1 MRRKCDFKH
10 MRTANA
16 LIRAFAVRL
25 QNQWKLIYVSMES
38 KCPNE
43 TLNMCGIMWI
53 RTFCACSKTRFT
65 WRGPSEAYLFVAY
78 PVCLWENTLG
88 RCIHRCNNLNFVTSC
103 LHLLYTI
110 PTPSGRPPW
119 LSRKRVWRWSGG
131 RGFDPLQVRQHS
143 FVETDHKMFSKVILF
158 LSAESSR
165 AVVSFWRRNVHK
177 YWLTA

>member
-1 MRRKCDFKH
+1 MHIFSPEADNCLSWNSGKEGITVK
-10 MRTANA
+10 
-16 LIRAFAVRL
+16 
-25 QNQWKLIYVSMES
+25 SMS
-38 KCPNE
+38 WSITTNWC
-43 TLNMCGIMWI
+43 WI
-53 RTFCACSKTRFT
+53 RSLLTLSQMRIKHSH
-65 WRGPSEAYLFVAY
+65 RGWPSEAY

-88 RCIHRCNNLNFVTSC
+88 CCIHRCNTFNFVTSC

-131 RGFDPLQVRQHS
+131 CGFDPLQVRQHS

-158 LSAESSR
+158 LFAESSR